1 MVMVTR
7 SINNSSSGDGNSS
20 GNNNNNNSTNSS
32 TSTSSGNNNNNNSK
46 KIIINMDSTDLLK
59 KSDKGGA
66 VGKGEGG
73 GGGEEYL
80 DVKQFVKMMA
90 VDDKKRVRG
99 RPDNDNNDDEAE
111 TEVDETATTTTVAT
125 AEEEEEELIFVGDSP
140 LSPPPFLISNVMT
153 MNEKSFDDLID
164 EDYDGDDYQNNNNNN
179 NDDDNDEGMSEQNI
193 INNNN
198 NHHHPPLPPP
208 IPSPALPP
216 LPPPPPPPPQQQQQQ
231 QRMMPPV
238 QYWSCNYDCHYN
250 APLTEN
256 PHSQIQQ
263 IEPLPPPPPM
273 FQYYDHHQY
282 HHNHHQQQ
290 LVSTNNGSVIESLGS
305 FASYQQ
311 PEQPQA
317 LTTTVVGQQEHQI
330 EKFISSYRRKNV
342 LEGIVNKL
350 ESVTKEL
357 SCEINKN
364 QNHEEDNNDVDD
376 DAAAATTIPTNA
388 NHDNNNKTTSNPSAA
403 LEETK
408 GKKASNKRRN
418 ISPIRSPTSPSSSS
432 KKPNQKGTD
441 EEEKEKDDEEEKDC
455 ANSFCPPPEKRQ
467 RTMARNSFNDEITN
481 DKYKSCMKD
490 LPNFMTAIT
499 NNFNYYYMNDR
510 CGMDLTEYNK
520 SDVANMMDV
529 EKMLCFYNE
538 IKQHFL
544 NKKEGNIF
552 RVKSFPW
559 AEKKKLQRI
568 EYYAHVYALIEL
580 SKLTPKDRHIF
591 EEDLA
596 SLNVVYYRANL
607 SYLYADYCYN
617 TNMYKVAIVD
627 KHQNL
632 NYIGEIAPKLFNMI
646 MFAHTSFWH

>member
-1 MVMVTR
+1 MVTR
-7 SINNSSSGDGNSS
+7 SINNSSSSGDGNSS
-20 GNNNNNNSTNSS
+20 GNNNNNNSTSS
-32 TSTSSGNNNNNNSK
+32 SNNNNNSK
-46 KIIINMDSTDLLK
+46 KIIMNIDSTDLLK
-59 KSDKGGA
+59 KSDKGGIVVGA
-66 VGKGEGG
+66 VGEK
-73 GGGEEYL
+73 EEEKN
-80 DVKQFVKMMA
+80 VVTMMA
-90 VDDKKRVRG
+90 VDAEVDAKKRIRG
-99 RPDNDNNDDEAE
+99 RLNNNDNDNNDDEAE
-111 TEVDETATTTTVAT
+111 AEAEE
-125 AEEEEEELIFVGDSP
+125 EEEEEELIFVGDSP
-140 LSPPPFLISNVMT
+140 LSPPPPPPPFLISNVMT
-153 MNEKSFDDLID
+153 INEESFDLID
-164 EDYDGDDYQNNNNNN
+164 EDYDGDDYQNTNNNN
-179 NDDDNDEGMSEQNI
+179 NDDDNDDDEGIQKDYHHHSSSSRMMNIPATSEQNI
-193 INNNN
+193 INDNNPPS
-198 NHHHPPLPPP
+198 PPLPPP

-231 QRMMPPV
+231 QCIMPPL

-263 IEPLPPPPPM
+263 IEPPLPPM
-273 FQYYDHHQY
+273 FQYYDHHHY
-282 HHNHHQQQ
+282 HHNHQQQQQQ
-290 LVSTNNGSVIESLGS
+290 LISTNGSVIENLGS

-311 PEQPQA
+311 PEQPQPQP

-330 EKFISSYRRKNV
+330 EKFISRYRRKNV

-350 ESVTKEL
+350 ESVTMEL

-364 QNHEEDNNDVDD
+364 QNHEEEEEEDNDNDV
-376 DAAAATTIPTNA
+376 PTNA
-388 NHDNNNKTTSNPSAA
+388 NHDNNNKTTSNPSAG

-408 GKKASNKRRN
+408 GKKTSNKRRN
-418 ISPIRSPTSPSSSS
+418 ISPIRSPTSPSSL
-432 KKPNQKGTD
+432 KKPNQKGT
-441 EEEKEKDDEEEKDC
+441 EEEEEEDDEEEKDC
-455 ANSFCPPPEKRQ
+455 ANSICPPPEKRQ
-467 RTMARNSFNDEITN
+467 RTMARNSFNDEKTY
-481 DKYKSCMKD
+481 DKYCMKD

-529 EKMLCFYNE
+529 EKMLWFYNE
-538 IKQHFL
+538 IKQHFY
-544 NKKEGNIF
+544 NKEGGNVF

-559 AEKKKLQRI
+559 ADKKKLQRI
-568 EYYAHVYALIEL
+568 EYYAHVYALIEM
-580 SKLTPKDRHIF
+580 SKLSPKDRDIF

-627 KHQNL
+627 KHKNL

-646 MFAHTSFWH
+646 MLAHTSFWH